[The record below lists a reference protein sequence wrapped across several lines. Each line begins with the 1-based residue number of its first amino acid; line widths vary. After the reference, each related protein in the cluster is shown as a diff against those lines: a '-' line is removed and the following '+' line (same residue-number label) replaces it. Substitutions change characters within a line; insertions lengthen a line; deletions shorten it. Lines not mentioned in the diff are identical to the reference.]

1 MGVVVWAIPFALEAR
16 SGFTLS
22 AELFLAVLAGMGTYI
37 VGLYLV
43 RVPELHDLR
52 SLLPRRSTD
61 VGADG

>member
-1 MGVVVWAIPFALEAR
+1 
-16 SGFTLS
+16 
-22 AELFLAVLAGMGTYI
+22 MGTYI
-37 VGLYLV
+37 DGLYLV